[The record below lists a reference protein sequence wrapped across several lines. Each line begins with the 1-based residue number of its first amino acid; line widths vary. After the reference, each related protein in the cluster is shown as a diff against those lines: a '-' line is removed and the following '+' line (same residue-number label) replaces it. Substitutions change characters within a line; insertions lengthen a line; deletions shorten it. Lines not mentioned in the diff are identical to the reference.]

1 MDRAAVDEKIA
12 QALAAALVA
21 ELREEMAKQVMAV
34 KTVTTTPKEA
44 TAA

>member
-1 MDRAAVDEKIA
+1 MSADRAALDERIA

-21 ELREEMAKQVMAV
+21 ELRAEMSEKV
-34 KTVTTTPKEA
+34 KTVTVKKPKEA

>member
-1 MDRAAVDEKIA
+1 MTDRSALDERVA

-21 ELREEMAKQVMAV
+21 ELRAEMSKNV
-34 KTVTTTPKEA
+34 KTVTVKPKEA